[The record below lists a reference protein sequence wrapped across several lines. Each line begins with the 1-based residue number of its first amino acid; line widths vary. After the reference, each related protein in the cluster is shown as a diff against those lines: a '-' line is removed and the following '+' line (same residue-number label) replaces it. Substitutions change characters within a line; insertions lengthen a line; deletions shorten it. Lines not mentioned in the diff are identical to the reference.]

1 MEKRNVRKEIFK
13 RIIEHKKKREKEGKH
28 YEKIN
33 NSRIKRKRIENTY
46 IL

>member
-1 MEKRNVRKEIFK
+1 MACITENKRELKNKY
-13 RIIEHKKKREKEGKH
+13 KREKEGKH

>member
-28 YEKIN
+28 YDYF
-33 NSRIKRKRIENTY
+33 RRR
-46 IL
+46 